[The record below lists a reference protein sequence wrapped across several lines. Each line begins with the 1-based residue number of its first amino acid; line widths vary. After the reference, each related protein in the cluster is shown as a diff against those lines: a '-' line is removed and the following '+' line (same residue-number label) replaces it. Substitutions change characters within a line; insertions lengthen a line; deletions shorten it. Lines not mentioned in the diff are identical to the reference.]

1 MALRFNDILK
11 RAMVMDVIDRFCT
24 VYSDL
29 CQVSQEDLANIYSQ
43 DVVFIDPIKAH
54 RGLADVQSYFAH
66 LLERAQSCRFD
77 ITTIIATQPSQTT
90 NITHVVNWTM
100 YLTIQK
106 YSNEITLKGTTQL
119 SVRDDRI
126 CYHRDYYDLGQMVYE
141 HIPILRFFI
150 KKIKARMAQ

>member
-1 MALRFNDILK
+1 
-11 RAMVMDVIDRFCT
+11 MDVIDRFCT

-29 CQVSQEDLANIYSQ
+29 CQATPEDLASIYSN

-54 RGLADVQSYFAH
+54 RGLADVKSYFAN
-66 LLERAQSCRFD
+66 LLDQAQRCHFD
-77 ITTIIATQPSQTT
+77 ITTIIATQPSQST

-100 YLTIQK
+100 YLK
-106 YSNEITLKGTTQL
+106 VKKHPSEITLKGTTQL
-119 SVRDDRI
+119 SVFNDRI
-126 CYHRDYYDLGQMVYE
+126 AYHRDYYDLGQMVYE